1 MKQYCYSDGKQY
13 CYSDGDTLY
22 EYEVKDE
29 IIYFSSHRRHNNS
42 MYYPEW
48 LEVADQDI
56 KVSKET
62 FYLFK
67 FLDDDAKNK

>member
-1 MKQYCYSDGKQY
+1 MKQY

-29 IIYFSSHRRHNNS
+29 IIYFSSHWGHNNS

-62 FYLFK
+62 FYLFEFFWRIK
-67 FLDDDAKNK
+67 IDEVI